1 LFTNLA
7 TAVHKWLKGKTM
19 SRTTPV
25 SDTHSKLGS
34 LIEKWT
40 RTSNQFGNDTGIPG
54 LRLSRWEAPTPPTSY
69 THNASICLIAQGK
82 KQVLLGGDSF
92 IYDAN
97 HFLISS
103 VNLPITANIM
113 EASKEKPYLG
123 LILEL
128 DLQEISQLIVDSDYS
143 GTQNKEAQKGIAV
156 GTLSQPLL
164 DAFVR
169 LLSLMDEPES
179 IKVLAPVIKREIFYR
194 LLMSEQ
200 GSRLNQIV
208 TDGSHSHQISKA
220 IEWLKNNFVKPLSVG
235 ELAAYSGMSKSA
247 FYTHFRS
254 MTSMTPLQ
262 FQKKLRLSEA
272 RRLMLTE
279 NLDAM
284 ATTFKV
290 GYESPSQF
298 SREYSRLF
306 GSPPSKDIKALREAN
321 MV

>member
-1 LFTNLA
+1 MNDSHNMNVAASILA
-7 TAVHKWLKGKTM
+7 EQ
-19 SRTTPV
+19 
-25 SDTHSKLGS
+25 
-34 LIEKWT
+34 IQKWT
-40 RTSNQFGNDTGIPG
+40 GDATQFDTEIPG
-54 LRLSRWEAPTPPTSY
+54 VKLSRWTTPTPPTSY
-69 THNASICLIAQGK
+69 SHNPSICLIAQGK
-82 KQVLLGGDSF
+82 KRVLLGQDSY

-113 EASKEKPYLG
+113 EASDEAPYLG
-123 LILEL
+123 LIMEL
-128 DLQEISQLIVDSDYS
+128 DLQEISQLIVDSELS
-143 GTQNKEAQKGIAV
+143 FNNSKEAQKGIAV
-156 GTLSQPLL
+156 GELSNSLQDAFIRLMALL
-164 DAFVR
+164 D
-169 LLSLMDEPES
+169 EPNS
-179 IKVLAPVIKREIFYR
+179 IKILAPVIKREIFYR
-194 LLMSEQ
+194 LLMTEQ
-200 GSRLNQIV
+200 GARLNQIV
-208 TDGSHSHQISKA
+208 TTGSHSHQIAKA
-220 IEWLKNNFVKPLSVG
+220 IDWLKNNFVKPLSVSD
-235 ELAAYSGMSKSA
+235 LAAYSGMSKSA

-306 GSPPSKDIKALREAN
+306 GAPPSRDIKRLLATETQ
-321 MV
+321 

>member
-1 LFTNLA
+1 MSDSSPTSLSSRAFA
-7 TAVHKWLKGKTM
+7 TQKLVKLIDRWTGDANQYD
-19 SRTTPV
+19 TPI
-25 SDTHSKLGS
+25 S
-34 LIEKWT
+34 
-40 RTSNQFGNDTGIPG
+40 G
-54 LRLSRWEAPTPPTSY
+54 LRFSRWTTPTPPTSY
-69 THNASICLIAQGK
+69 THNPSICLIAQGRK
-82 KQVLLGGDSF
+82 RVLLGEESF

-103 VNLPITANIM
+103 VDLPIIANII
-113 EASKEKPYLG
+113 EASEEQPYLG
-123 LILEL
+123 LIMEL
-128 DLQEISQLIVDSDYS
+128 DLTEISQLIVDSEFAF
-143 GTQNKEAQKGIAV
+143 TQAKEAQKGIAV
-156 GTLSQPLL
+156 GELSESLL

-169 LLSLMDEPES
+169 LAELLDEGQN
-179 IKVLAPVIKREIFYR
+179 IKILAPIIKREIFYR

-200 GSRLNQIV
+200 GTRLHQIV
-208 TDGSHSHQISKA
+208 TAGSHSHQIAKA
-220 IEWLKNNFVKPLSVG
+220 IDWLKNNFVKPLSVG
-235 ELAAYSGMSKSA
+235 DLASYTGMSKSS

-284 ATTFKV
+284 AATFKV

-306 GSPPSKDIKALREAN
+306 GAPPSKDIKSLREN
-321 MV
+321 WG

>member
-1 LFTNLA
+1 MSDSSPTNLPSRAFA
-7 TAVHKWLKGKTM
+7 TQELAKLIDRWTGNANQYD
-19 SRTTPV
+19 TPI
-25 SDTHSKLGS
+25 S
-34 LIEKWT
+34 
-40 RTSNQFGNDTGIPG
+40 G
-54 LRLSRWEAPTPPTSY
+54 LRFSRWTTPTPPTSY
-69 THNASICLIAQGK
+69 THNPSICLIAQGRK
-82 KQVLLGGDSF
+82 RVLLGEESF

-103 VNLPITANIM
+103 VDLPIIANII
-113 EASKEKPYLG
+113 EASEEQPYLG
-123 LILEL
+123 LIMEL
-128 DLQEISQLIVDSDYS
+128 DLTEISQLIVDSELAF
-143 GTQNKEAQKGIAV
+143 TQSKEAQKGIAV
-156 GTLSQPLL
+156 GELSESLL

-169 LLSLMDEPES
+169 LAELLDEGQN
-179 IKVLAPVIKREIFYR
+179 IKILAPIIKREIFYR

-200 GSRLNQIV
+200 GTRLHQIV
-208 TDGSHSHQISKA
+208 TAGSHSHQIAKA
-220 IEWLKNNFVKPLSVG
+220 IDWLKNNFVKPLSVG
-235 ELAAYSGMSKSA
+235 DLASYTGMSKSS

-284 ATTFKV
+284 AATFKV

-306 GSPPSKDIKALREAN
+306 GAPPSKDIKSLREN
-321 MV
+321 WG

>member
-1 LFTNLA
+1 MQDAYRAFATQKLA
-7 TAVHKWLKGKTM
+7 KLIDRWTGDANQYD
-19 SRTTPV
+19 TPI
-25 SDTHSKLGS
+25 S
-34 LIEKWT
+34 
-40 RTSNQFGNDTGIPG
+40 G
-54 LRLSRWEAPTPPTSY
+54 LRFSRWTAPTPPTSY
-69 THNASICLIAQGK
+69 THNPSICLIAQGRK
-82 KQVLLGGDSF
+82 RVLLGEESF

-103 VNLPITANIM
+103 VDLPIIANII
-113 EASKEKPYLG
+113 EASEEQPYLG
-123 LILEL
+123 LIMEL
-128 DLQEISQLIVDSDYS
+128 DLTEISQLIVDSELAF
-143 GTQNKEAQKGIAV
+143 TQSKEAQKGIAV
-156 GTLSQPLL
+156 GELSDSLL

-169 LLSLMDEPES
+169 LAELLDEGQN
-179 IKVLAPVIKREIFYR
+179 IKILAPIIKRKIFYR

-200 GSRLNQIV
+200 GTRLHQIV
-208 TDGSHSHQISKA
+208 TAGSHSHQIAKA
-220 IEWLKNNFVKPLSVG
+220 IDWLKNNFVKPLSVG
-235 ELAAYSGMSKSA
+235 DLASYTGMSKSS

-284 ATTFKV
+284 AATFKV

-306 GSPPSKDIKALREAN
+306 GAPPSKDIKSLREN
-321 MV
+321 LG

>member
-1 LFTNLA
+1 MQDAYRAFATQKLA
-7 TAVHKWLKGKTM
+7 KLIDRWTGDANQYD
-19 SRTTPV
+19 TPI
-25 SDTHSKLGS
+25 S
-34 LIEKWT
+34 
-40 RTSNQFGNDTGIPG
+40 G
-54 LRLSRWEAPTPPTSY
+54 LRFSRWTTPTPPTSY
-69 THNASICLIAQGK
+69 THNPSICLIAQGRK
-82 KQVLLGGDSF
+82 RVLLGEESF

-103 VNLPITANIM
+103 VDLPIIANII
-113 EASKEKPYLG
+113 EASEEQPYLG
-123 LILEL
+123 LIMEL
-128 DLQEISQLIVDSDYS
+128 DLTDISQLIVDSELAFAQS
-143 GTQNKEAQKGIAV
+143 KEAQKGIAV
-156 GTLSQPLL
+156 GELSESLL

-169 LLSLMDEPES
+169 LAELLDECQN
-179 IKVLAPVIKREIFYR
+179 IKILAPIIKREIFYR

-200 GSRLNQIV
+200 GTRLHQIV
-208 TDGSHSHQISKA
+208 TAGSHSHQIAKA
-220 IEWLKNNFVKPLSVG
+220 IDWLKNNFVKPLSVG
-235 ELAAYSGMSKSA
+235 DLASYTGMSKSS

-284 ATTFKV
+284 AATFKV

-306 GSPPSKDIKALREAN
+306 GAPPSKDIKLLREN
-321 MV
+321 LG

>member
-1 LFTNLA
+1 MSDSSPTNLPSRAFA
-7 TAVHKWLKGKTM
+7 TQKLAKLIDRWTGNANQYD
-19 SRTTPV
+19 TPI
-25 SDTHSKLGS
+25 S
-34 LIEKWT
+34 
-40 RTSNQFGNDTGIPG
+40 G
-54 LRLSRWEAPTPPTSY
+54 LRFSRWTTPTPPTSY
-69 THNASICLIAQGK
+69 THNPSICLIAQGRK
-82 KQVLLGGDSF
+82 RVLLGEESF

-103 VNLPITANIM
+103 VDLPIIANII
-113 EASKEKPYLG
+113 EASEELPYLG
-123 LILEL
+123 LIMEL
-128 DLQEISQLIVDSDYS
+128 DLTEISQLIVDSELAF
-143 GTQNKEAQKGIAV
+143 TQAKEAQKGIAV
-156 GTLSQPLL
+156 GELSESLL

-169 LLSLMDEPES
+169 LAELLDEGQN
-179 IKVLAPVIKREIFYR
+179 IKILAPIIKREIFYR

-200 GSRLNQIV
+200 GTRLHQIV
-208 TDGSHSHQISKA
+208 TAGSHSHQIAKA
-220 IEWLKNNFVKPLSVG
+220 IDWLKNNFVKPLSVG
-235 ELAAYSGMSKSA
+235 DLASFTGMSKSS

-284 ATTFKV
+284 AATFKV

-306 GSPPSKDIKALREAN
+306 GAPPSKDIKSLREN
-321 MV
+321 LG

>member
-1 LFTNLA
+1 MQDAYRAFATQKLA
-7 TAVHKWLKGKTM
+7 K
-19 SRTTPV
+19 
-25 SDTHSKLGS
+25 
-34 LIEKWT
+34 LIERWT
-40 RTSNQFGNDTGIPG
+40 GNANQYDTPISG
-54 LRLSRWEAPTPPTSY
+54 LRFSRWTTPTPPTSY
-69 THNASICLIAQGK
+69 THNPSICLIAQGRK
-82 KQVLLGGDSF
+82 RVLLGEESF

-103 VNLPITANIM
+103 VDLPIIANII
-113 EASKEKPYLG
+113 EASEEQPYLG
-123 LILEL
+123 LIMEL
-128 DLQEISQLIVDSDYS
+128 DLTEISQLIVDSELAF
-143 GTQNKEAQKGIAV
+143 TQAKEAQKGIAV
-156 GTLSQPLL
+156 GELSESLL

-169 LLSLMDEPES
+169 LAELLDEGQN
-179 IKVLAPVIKREIFYR
+179 IKILAPIIKRETFYR

-200 GSRLNQIV
+200 GTRLHQIV
-208 TDGSHSHQISKA
+208 TAGSHSHQIAKA
-220 IEWLKNNFVKPLSVG
+220 IDWLKNNFVKPLSVG
-235 ELAAYSGMSKSA
+235 DLTSYTGMSKSS

-284 ATTFKV
+284 AATFKV

-306 GSPPSKDIKALREAN
+306 GAPPSKDIKSLREN
-321 MV
+321 LG

>member
-1 LFTNLA
+1 MSDSSPTNLPTNLPSRAFA
-7 TAVHKWLKGKTM
+7 TQKLAKLIDRWTGNANQYD
-19 SRTTPV
+19 TPI
-25 SDTHSKLGS
+25 S
-34 LIEKWT
+34 
-40 RTSNQFGNDTGIPG
+40 G
-54 LRLSRWEAPTPPTSY
+54 LRFSRWTTPTPPTSY
-69 THNASICLIAQGK
+69 THNPSICLIAQGRK
-82 KQVLLGGDSF
+82 RVLLGEESF

-103 VNLPITANIM
+103 VDLPIIANII
-113 EASKEKPYLG
+113 EASEEQPYLG
-123 LILEL
+123 LIMEL
-128 DLQEISQLIVDSDYS
+128 DLTEISQLIVDSELAF
-143 GTQNKEAQKGIAV
+143 TQAKEAQKGIAV
-156 GTLSQPLL
+156 GELSESLL

-169 LLSLMDEPES
+169 LAELLDEGQN
-179 IKVLAPVIKREIFYR
+179 IKILAPIIKREIFYR

-200 GSRLNQIV
+200 GTRLHQIV
-208 TDGSHSHQISKA
+208 TAGSHSHQIAKA
-220 IEWLKNNFVKPLSVG
+220 IDWLKNNFVKPLSVG
-235 ELAAYSGMSKSA
+235 DLASYTGMSKSS

-284 ATTFKV
+284 AATFKV

-306 GSPPSKDIKALREAN
+306 GAPPSKDIKSLREN
-321 MV
+321 LG

>member
-1 LFTNLA
+1 MSDSSPTNLPSRAFA
-7 TAVHKWLKGKTM
+7 TQKLAKLIDRWTGNANQYD
-19 SRTTPV
+19 TPI
-25 SDTHSKLGS
+25 S
-34 LIEKWT
+34 
-40 RTSNQFGNDTGIPG
+40 G
-54 LRLSRWEAPTPPTSY
+54 LRFSRWTTPTPPTSY
-69 THNASICLIAQGK
+69 THNPSICLIAQGRK
-82 KQVLLGGDSF
+82 RVLLGEESF

-103 VNLPITANIM
+103 VDLPIIANII
-113 EASKEKPYLG
+113 EASEEQPYLG
-123 LILEL
+123 LIMEL
-128 DLQEISQLIVDSDYS
+128 DLTEISQLIIDSKLAF
-143 GTQNKEAQKGIAV
+143 TQSKEAQKGIAV
-156 GTLSQPLL
+156 GELSESLL

-169 LLSLMDEPES
+169 LAELLDEGQN
-179 IKVLAPVIKREIFYR
+179 IKILAPIIKREIFYR

-200 GSRLNQIV
+200 GTRLHQIV
-208 TDGSHSHQISKA
+208 TAGSHSHQIAKA
-220 IEWLKNNFVKPLSVG
+220 IDWLKNNFVKPLSVG
-235 ELAAYSGMSKSA
+235 DLASYTGMSKSS

-284 ATTFKV
+284 AATFKV

-306 GSPPSKDIKALREAN
+306 GAPPSKDIKSLREN
-321 MV
+321 LG

>member
-1 LFTNLA
+1 MSDSSPTSLPSRAFATQKLA
-7 TAVHKWLKGKTM
+7 KLIDRWTGNANQYD
-19 SRTTPV
+19 TPI
-25 SDTHSKLGS
+25 S
-34 LIEKWT
+34 
-40 RTSNQFGNDTGIPG
+40 G
-54 LRLSRWEAPTPPTSY
+54 LRFSRWTTPTPPTSY
-69 THNASICLIAQGK
+69 THNPSICLIAQGRK
-82 KQVLLGGDSF
+82 RVLLGEESF

-103 VNLPITANIM
+103 VDLPIIANII
-113 EASKEKPYLG
+113 EASEEQPYLG
-123 LILEL
+123 LIMEL
-128 DLQEISQLIVDSDYS
+128 DLTEISQLIVDSELAF
-143 GTQNKEAQKGIAV
+143 TQTKEAQKGIAV
-156 GTLSQPLL
+156 GELSESLL

-169 LLSLMDEPES
+169 LAELLDEGQN
-179 IKVLAPVIKREIFYR
+179 IKILAPIIKREIFYR

-200 GSRLNQIV
+200 GTRLHQIV
-208 TDGSHSHQISKA
+208 TAGSHSHQIAKA
-220 IEWLKNNFVKPLSVG
+220 IDWLKNNFVKPLSVG
-235 ELAAYSGMSKSA
+235 DLASYTGMSKSS

-284 ATTFKV
+284 AATFKV

-306 GSPPSKDIKALREAN
+306 GAPPSKDIKSLREN
-321 MV
+321 LG

>member
-1 LFTNLA
+1 MSNLSPTSLPSRAFA
-7 TAVHKWLKGKTM
+7 TQKLAKLIDRWTGDANQYD
-19 SRTTPV
+19 TPI
-25 SDTHSKLGS
+25 S
-34 LIEKWT
+34 
-40 RTSNQFGNDTGIPG
+40 G
-54 LRLSRWEAPTPPTSY
+54 LRFSRWTTPTPPTSY
-69 THNASICLIAQGK
+69 THNPSICLIAQGRK
-82 KQVLLGGDSF
+82 RVLLGEESF

-103 VNLPITANIM
+103 VDLPIIANII
-113 EASKEKPYLG
+113 EASEEQPYLG
-123 LILEL
+123 LIMEL
-128 DLQEISQLIVDSDYS
+128 DLTEISQLIVDSELAF
-143 GTQNKEAQKGIAV
+143 TQSKEAQKGIAV
-156 GTLSQPLL
+156 GELSESLL

-169 LLSLMDEPES
+169 LAELLDEGQN
-179 IKVLAPVIKREIFYR
+179 IKILAPIIKREIFYR

-200 GSRLNQIV
+200 GTRLHQIV
-208 TDGSHSHQISKA
+208 TAGSHSHQIAKA
-220 IEWLKNNFVKPLSVG
+220 IDWLKNNFVKPLSIG
-235 ELAAYSGMSKSA
+235 DLASYTGMSKSS

-284 ATTFKV
+284 AATFKV

-306 GSPPSKDIKALREAN
+306 GAPPSKDIKSLREN
-321 MV
+321 LG

>member
-1 LFTNLA
+1 MSDSSPTSLPSRAFATQKLA
-7 TAVHKWLKGKTM
+7 KLIDRWTGNANQYD
-19 SRTTPV
+19 TPI
-25 SDTHSKLGS
+25 S
-34 LIEKWT
+34 
-40 RTSNQFGNDTGIPG
+40 G
-54 LRLSRWEAPTPPTSY
+54 LRFSRWTTPTPPTSY
-69 THNASICLIAQGK
+69 THNPSICLIAQGRK
-82 KQVLLGGDSF
+82 RVLLGEESF

-103 VNLPITANIM
+103 VDLPIIANII
-113 EASKEKPYLG
+113 EASEEQPYLG
-123 LILEL
+123 LIMEL
-128 DLQEISQLIVDSDYS
+128 DLTEISQLIVDSELAF
-143 GTQNKEAQKGIAV
+143 TQSKEAQKGIAV
-156 GTLSQPLL
+156 GELSESLL

-169 LLSLMDEPES
+169 LAGLLDERQN
-179 IKVLAPVIKREIFYR
+179 IKILAPIIKREIFYR

-200 GSRLNQIV
+200 GTRLHQIV
-208 TDGSHSHQISKA
+208 TAGSHSHQIAKA
-220 IEWLKNNFVKPLSVG
+220 IDWLKNNFVKPLSVG
-235 ELAAYSGMSKSA
+235 DLASFTGMSKSS

-284 ATTFKV
+284 AATFKV

-306 GSPPSKDIKALREAN
+306 GAPPSKDIKSLREN
-321 MV
+321 LG

>member
-1 LFTNLA
+1 MSDSSPTNLPSRAFA
-7 TAVHKWLKGKTM
+7 TQKLAKLIDRWTGDANQYD
-19 SRTTPV
+19 TPI
-25 SDTHSKLGS
+25 S
-34 LIEKWT
+34 
-40 RTSNQFGNDTGIPG
+40 G
-54 LRLSRWEAPTPPTSY
+54 LRFSRWTTPTPPTSY
-69 THNASICLIAQGK
+69 THNPSICLIAQGRK
-82 KQVLLGGDSF
+82 RVLLGEESF

-103 VNLPITANIM
+103 VDLPIIANII
-113 EASKEKPYLG
+113 EASEEQPYLG
-123 LILEL
+123 LIMEL
-128 DLQEISQLIVDSDYS
+128 DLTEISQLIVDSELAF
-143 GTQNKEAQKGIAV
+143 TQSKEAQKGIAV
-156 GTLSQPLL
+156 GELSESLL

-169 LLSLMDEPES
+169 LAELLDEGQN
-179 IKVLAPVIKREIFYR
+179 IKILAPIIKREIFYR

-200 GSRLNQIV
+200 GTRLHQIV
-208 TDGSHSHQISKA
+208 TAGSHSHQIAKA
-220 IEWLKNNFVKPLSVG
+220 IDWLKNNFVKPLSVG
-235 ELAAYSGMSKSA
+235 DLASYTGMSKSS

-284 ATTFKV
+284 AATFKV

-306 GSPPSKDIKALREAN
+306 GAPPSKDIKLLREN
-321 MV
+321 LG

>member
-1 LFTNLA
+1 MSDLSPTSLPSRAFATQKLA
-7 TAVHKWLKGKTM
+7 KLIDRWTGNANQYD
-19 SRTTPV
+19 TPI
-25 SDTHSKLGS
+25 S
-34 LIEKWT
+34 
-40 RTSNQFGNDTGIPG
+40 G
-54 LRLSRWEAPTPPTSY
+54 LRFSRWTTPTPPTSY
-69 THNASICLIAQGK
+69 THNPSICLIAQGRK
-82 KQVLLGGDSF
+82 RVLLGEESF

-103 VNLPITANIM
+103 VDLPIIANII
-113 EASKEKPYLG
+113 EASEEQPYLG
-123 LILEL
+123 LIMEL
-128 DLQEISQLIVDSDYS
+128 DLTEISQLIVDSELAF
-143 GTQNKEAQKGIAV
+143 TQSKEAQKGIAV
-156 GTLSQPLL
+156 GELSESLL

-169 LLSLMDEPES
+169 LAELLDEGQN
-179 IKVLAPVIKREIFYR
+179 IKILAPIIKQEIFYR

-200 GSRLNQIV
+200 GTRLHQIV
-208 TDGSHSHQISKA
+208 TAGSHSHQIAKA
-220 IEWLKNNFVKPLSVG
+220 IDWLKNNFVKPLSVG
-235 ELAAYSGMSKSA
+235 DLASYTGMSKSS

-284 ATTFKV
+284 AATFKV

-306 GSPPSKDIKALREAN
+306 GAPPSKDIKSLREN
-321 MV
+321 LG

>member
-1 LFTNLA
+1 MSDSSPTSLPSRAFATQKLA
-7 TAVHKWLKGKTM
+7 KLIDRWTGDANQYD
-19 SRTTPV
+19 TPI
-25 SDTHSKLGS
+25 S
-34 LIEKWT
+34 
-40 RTSNQFGNDTGIPG
+40 G
-54 LRLSRWEAPTPPTSY
+54 LRFSRWTTPTPPTSY
-69 THNASICLIAQGK
+69 THNPSICLIAQGRK
-82 KQVLLGGDSF
+82 RVLLGEESF

-103 VNLPITANIM
+103 VDLPIIANII
-113 EASKEKPYLG
+113 EASEEQPYLG
-123 LILEL
+123 LIMEL
-128 DLQEISQLIVDSDYS
+128 DLTEISQLIVDSELAF
-143 GTQNKEAQKGIAV
+143 TQSKEAQKGIAV
-156 GTLSQPLL
+156 GELSESLL

-169 LLSLMDEPES
+169 LAELLDEGQN
-179 IKVLAPVIKREIFYR
+179 IKILAPIIKREVFYR

-200 GSRLNQIV
+200 GTRLHQIV
-208 TDGSHSHQISKA
+208 TAGSHSHQIAKA
-220 IEWLKNNFVKPLSVG
+220 IDWLKNNFVKPLSVG
-235 ELAAYSGMSKSA
+235 DLASYTGMSKSS

-284 ATTFKV
+284 AATFKV

-306 GSPPSKDIKALREAN
+306 GAPPSKDIKSLREN
-321 MV
+321 LG

>member
-1 LFTNLA
+1 MSDSSPTNLPSRAFA
-7 TAVHKWLKGKTM
+7 TQKLAKLIDRWTGNANQYD
-19 SRTTPV
+19 TPI
-25 SDTHSKLGS
+25 S
-34 LIEKWT
+34 
-40 RTSNQFGNDTGIPG
+40 G
-54 LRLSRWEAPTPPTSY
+54 LRFSRWTTPTPPTSY
-69 THNASICLIAQGK
+69 THNPSICLIAQGRK
-82 KQVLLGGDSF
+82 RVLLGEESF

-103 VNLPITANIM
+103 VDLPIIANII
-113 EASKEKPYLG
+113 EASEEQPYLG
-123 LILEL
+123 LIMEL
-128 DLQEISQLIVDSDYS
+128 DLTEISQLIVDSELAF
-143 GTQNKEAQKGIAV
+143 TQSKEAQKGIAV
-156 GTLSQPLL
+156 GELSESLL

-169 LLSLMDEPES
+169 LAELLDEGQN
-179 IKVLAPVIKREIFYR
+179 IKILAPIIKREIFYR

-200 GSRLNQIV
+200 GTRLHQIV
-208 TDGSHSHQISKA
+208 TTGSHSHQIAKA
-220 IEWLKNNFVKPLSVG
+220 IDWLKNNFVKPLSVG
-235 ELAAYSGMSKSA
+235 DLASYTGMSKSS

-284 ATTFKV
+284 AATFKV

-306 GSPPSKDIKALREAN
+306 GAPPSKDIKSLREN
-321 MV
+321 LG

>member
-1 LFTNLA
+1 MSDSSPINLPSRAFA
-7 TAVHKWLKGKTM
+7 TQKLAKLIDRWTGNANQYD
-19 SRTTPV
+19 TPI
-25 SDTHSKLGS
+25 S
-34 LIEKWT
+34 
-40 RTSNQFGNDTGIPG
+40 G
-54 LRLSRWEAPTPPTSY
+54 LRFSRWTTPTPPTSY
-69 THNASICLIAQGK
+69 THNPSICLIAQGRK
-82 KQVLLGGDSF
+82 RVLLGEESF

-103 VNLPITANIM
+103 IDLPIIANII
-113 EASKEKPYLG
+113 EASEEQPYLG
-123 LILEL
+123 LVMEL
-128 DLQEISQLIVDSDYS
+128 DLTEISQLIVDSELAFIQS
-143 GTQNKEAQKGIAV
+143 KEAQKGIAV
-156 GTLSQPLL
+156 GELSESLL

-169 LLSLMDEPES
+169 LAELLDEGQN
-179 IKVLAPVIKREIFYR
+179 IKILAPIIKREIFYR

-200 GSRLNQIV
+200 GTRLHQIV
-208 TDGSHSHQISKA
+208 TAGSHSHQIAKA
-220 IEWLKNNFVKPLSVG
+220 IDWLKNNFVKPLSVG
-235 ELAAYSGMSKSA
+235 DLASYTGMSKSS

-284 ATTFKV
+284 AATFKV

-306 GSPPSKDIKALREAN
+306 GAPPSKDIKLLREN
-321 MV
+321 LG

>member
-1 LFTNLA
+1 MSDLSPTNLPSRAFA
-7 TAVHKWLKGKTM
+7 TQKLAKLIDRWTGNANQYD
-19 SRTTPV
+19 TPI
-25 SDTHSKLGS
+25 S
-34 LIEKWT
+34 
-40 RTSNQFGNDTGIPG
+40 G
-54 LRLSRWEAPTPPTSY
+54 LRFSRWTTPTPPTSY
-69 THNASICLIAQGK
+69 THNPSICLIAQGRK
-82 KQVLLGGDSF
+82 RVLLGEESF

-103 VNLPITANIM
+103 VDLPIIANII
-113 EASKEKPYLG
+113 EASEEQPYLG
-123 LILEL
+123 LIMEL
-128 DLQEISQLIVDSDYS
+128 DLTEISQLIVDSELAF
-143 GTQNKEAQKGIAV
+143 TQSKEAQKGIAV
-156 GTLSQPLL
+156 GELSESLL

-169 LLSLMDEPES
+169 LAELLDEGQN
-179 IKVLAPVIKREIFYR
+179 IKILAPIIKREIFYR

-200 GSRLNQIV
+200 GTRLHQIV
-208 TDGSHSHQISKA
+208 TAGSHSHQIAKA
-220 IEWLKNNFVKPLSVG
+220 IDWLKSNFVKPLSVG
-235 ELAAYSGMSKSA
+235 DLASFTGMSKSS

-284 ATTFKV
+284 AATFKV

-306 GSPPSKDIKALREAN
+306 GAPPSKDIKSLREN
-321 MV
+321 LG